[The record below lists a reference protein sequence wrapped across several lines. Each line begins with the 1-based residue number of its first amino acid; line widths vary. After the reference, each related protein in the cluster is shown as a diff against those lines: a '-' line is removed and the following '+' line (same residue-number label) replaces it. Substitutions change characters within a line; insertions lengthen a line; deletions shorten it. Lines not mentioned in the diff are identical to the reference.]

1 MTTVKRVL
9 AFLVTGGLA
18 LALGYLALRPER
30 TFEVPDGARA
40 GGWTVKPCTYE
51 TEAGGLPADC
61 GTLVVPENRRDPA
74 SDPIALPVVRIRA
87 TGTAP
92 AEPIFRLNGGPG
104 ATNLEF
110 PQASRLAE
118 RHDVVLV
125 GYRGVDGSRRLDCP
139 EVTSTLRRSA
149 DLGGA
154 ASRRAGV
161 EAFAAC
167 AGRLGGDGIDLTG
180 YSIPQRVDDL
190 EAARVALGYQKIN
203 LISTSAGTRTA
214 MIYSWRHPA
223 ALHRSAMIAV
233 NPPGH
238 FLWDPEI
245 TDRQFGRYA
254 ELCRQDAG
262 CAARTGDLAAT
273 IERTAGDVP
282 GRWGPMPIKEGN
294 VRIAAMYGMF
304 HSTDAAAPLN
314 APAIVDAF
322 LAADRGDEAGLWAM
336 STLADLTL
344 PSSPVWGEFAS
355 FGMIDAKAAE
365 RHYAAGGD
373 HGSILRNSA
382 TDMLWGGPEGYFTV
396 WPASPENGEYQAIR
410 PSPVETLLVSG
421 TVDFTTPAELATG
434 ELLPALPNGRQ
445 VTLAELGHTADFWA
459 DTEAS
464 TRLLTAF
471 FDRGE
476 VDDSLF
482 ERRPVD
488 FEVGALS
495 MPAIARILLG
505 VAVGGAL
512 LAVLLL
518 AGMALRVRRRGG
530 FGPRAGVWLRLL
542 TPLPLGF
549 GGWCLAVLGIWALW
563 PRVFVGA
570 APVAI
575 PPVALAVGLGAYLA
589 WARPDRSRPARRL
602 GPGAVLAALA
612 GRPGRAAPSG
622 LVASLLDPKLASPW
636 PPPTALAGRPARP
649 ARTNLVASLLGPQLA
664 GAGAALGGALLG
676 AALGFH
682 AAAGPLSLL
691 TTILGAAAV
700 ANLAL
705 LLLAVSEW
713 KSLPRPTGRIPKS
726 RPETITS
733 HSA

>member
-9 AFLVTGGLA
+9 AFLITGGLV
-18 LALGYLALRPER
+18 LALGYLALRPDE

-40 GGWTVKPCTYE
+40 GEWTVRPCTYD

-74 SDPIALPVVRIRA
+74 ADLIALPVVRIRA

-110 PQASRLAE
+110 AQASRLAE

-139 EVTSTLRRSA
+139 EVTSALRRSE

-154 ASRRAGV
+154 GARRAGV
-161 EAFAAC
+161 DGFAAC
-167 AGRLGGDGIDLTG
+167 AARLTGDGIDLTG

-238 FLWDPEI
+238 LLWDPEI
-245 TDRQFGRYA
+245 TDRQFGQYT
-254 ELCRQDAG
+254 ELCRRDAR

-273 IERTAGDVP
+273 IRRTADDVP
-282 GRWGPMPIKEGN
+282 DRWGPMPIKEGN
-294 VRIAAMYGMF
+294 VRVTGMYGMF
-304 HSTDAAAPLN
+304 HSTGAAAPLN
-314 APAIVDAF
+314 APTVVDAF
-322 LAADRGDEAGLWAM
+322 LAADGGDEAGLWAM

-355 FGMIDAKAAE
+355 FGMIDAKVAE
-365 RHYAAGGD
+365 RYYAAGGD
-373 HGSILRNSA
+373 HGSLLRNA
-382 TDMLWGGPEGYFTV
+382 AADMLWGGPEGYFTV
-396 WPASPENGEYQAIR
+396 WPASPDTDEYQTVR

-421 TVDFTTPAELATG
+421 TVDFTTPAELATE

-459 DTEAS
+459 QTEAS

-482 ERRPVD
+482 ERRPLD
-488 FEVGALS
+488 FEVGTLS

-505 VAVGGAL
+505 AIGGGAV

-530 FGPRAGVWLRLL
+530 FGPRAGVVLRFL

-549 GGWCLAVLGIWALW
+549 GGWCLAVFGIWALW
-563 PRVFVGA
+563 PRVFVGDA
-570 APVAI
+570 LVAI
-575 PPVALAVGLGAYLA
+575 PPIGLAVGLGTYLA
-589 WARPDRSRPARRL
+589 WVRPDRPPAARRL
-602 GPGAVLAALA
+602 GLMAALA
-612 GRPGRAAPSG
+612 GS
-622 LVASLLDPKLASPW
+622 
-636 PPPTALAGRPARP
+636 
-649 ARTNLVASLLGPQLA
+649 
-664 GAGAALGGALLG
+664 LLG

-682 AAAGPLSLL
+682 AAADLLSPL
-691 TTILGAAAV
+691 TTILGAAAA

-705 LLLAVSEW
+705 LLLAVPEW
-713 KSLPRPTGRIPKS
+713 KSPPHLPAELRS
-726 RPETITS
+726 
-733 HSA
+733 